1 MMKAKLVKG
10 GALMLDVGAPL
21 VATFTQFPVWV
32 ERSAEATV
40 SGLFLVFA
48 ILCSIPIFKS
58 FKSLLKSPSAPLM
71 WGIVLAVLVSLRN
84 IVDEMIVI
92 SFVGL
97 IANGVG
103 WGLYKVGDGL
113 EAKNKVK
120 EST

>member
-1 MMKAKLVKG
+1 MMKARLIKG

-40 SGLFLVFA
+40 SGLFLMFA
-48 ILCSIPIFKS
+48 LLCSIPLFKS
-58 FKSLLKSPSAPLM
+58 FKSLLKSPSAPLL
-71 WGIVLAVLVSLRN
+71 WGIMLALLVSLRN

-97 IANGVG
+97 ISNGIG

-113 EAKNKVK
+113 EAKK
-120 EST
+120 ETKEAT

>member
-1 MMKAKLVKG
+1 MMKARLIKG

-40 SGLFLVFA
+40 SGLFLMFA
-48 ILCSIPIFKS
+48 LLCSIPLFKS
-58 FKSLLKSPSAPLM
+58 FKSLLKSPSAPLL
-71 WGIVLAVLVSLRN
+71 WGIMLALLVSLRN

-97 IANGVG
+97 VANGIG

-113 EAKNKVK
+113 EAKK
-120 EST
+120 ETREAT

>member
-1 MMKAKLVKG
+1 MMKEKLIKG

-21 VATFTQFPVWV
+21 VATFTKFPVWV

-40 SGLFLVFA
+40 SGLFLMFA
-48 ILCSIPIFKS
+48 LLCSIPLFKS
-58 FKSLLKSPSAPLM
+58 FKSLLKSPSAPLL
-71 WGIVLAVLVSLRN
+71 WGIMLALLVSLRN

-97 IANGVG
+97 IANGIG

-113 EAKNKVK
+113 EAKK
-120 EST
+120 ETKEAT